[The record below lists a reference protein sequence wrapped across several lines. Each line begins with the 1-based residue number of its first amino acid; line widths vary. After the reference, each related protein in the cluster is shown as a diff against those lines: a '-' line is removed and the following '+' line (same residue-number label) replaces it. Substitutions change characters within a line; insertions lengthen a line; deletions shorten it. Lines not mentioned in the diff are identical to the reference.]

1 MTYFLLFMMDF
12 VMIIKSIQGW
22 TYCTANL
29 TTKTVTIVQLI
40 NVAED
45 IVFLFVT
52 KITNATEP
60 GLAQVT
66 HTADHHRVYFNI
78 SFCLGLQQDF

>member
-1 MTYFLLFMMDF
+1 MMDF

-22 TYCTANL
+22 TDCAASL
-29 TTKTVTIVQLI
+29 TTKTVPIVQLI
-40 NVAED
+40 HVAED

-66 HTADHHRVYFNI
+66 HTTDHH
-78 SFCLGLQQDF
+78 

>member
-1 MTYFLLFMMDF
+1 MMDF

-22 TYCTANL
+22 TDCAASL
-29 TTKTVTIVQLI
+29 TIKTVPIVQLI
-40 NVAED
+40 HVAED

-66 HTADHHRVYFNI
+66 HTTDHHRVYLNI
-78 SFCLGLQQDF
+78 SFCLGLQQDI

>member
-1 MTYFLLFMMDF
+1 MMDF

-22 TYCTANL
+22 TDCAASL
-29 TTKTVTIVQLI
+29 TIKTVLVVQLI
-40 NVAED
+40 HVAED

-66 HTADHHRVYFNI
+66 HTTDHHRVYLNI
-78 SFCLGLQQDF
+78 SLGLGLHQDI